1 MLITILDINNYLS
14 ISSIIYVRPQS
25 LNAAGAVL
33 FKRIN
38 EMELLLKVGIQ
49 IEHAADNPRYS
60 QQNQENPP
68 ANGNIKYKAKCI
80 ERNQAN

>member
-1 MLITILDINNYLS
+1 
-14 ISSIIYVRPQS
+14 
-25 LNAAGAVL
+25 
-33 FKRIN
+33 
-38 EMELLLKVGIQ
+38 MELLLKVGIQ
-49 IEHAADNPRYS
+49 IVHAADNPRYS